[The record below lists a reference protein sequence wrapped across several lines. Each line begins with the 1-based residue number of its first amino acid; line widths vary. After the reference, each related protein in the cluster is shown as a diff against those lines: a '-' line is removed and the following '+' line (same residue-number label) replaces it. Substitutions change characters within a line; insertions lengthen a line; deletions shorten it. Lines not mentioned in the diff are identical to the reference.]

1 MNYKNYVQKEIDEV
15 CKKLKDKGEEK
26 LVKLFENCFPN
37 TLETTTEISDEKST
51 YIFTGDIPAM
61 WLRDSSAQVHQYLP
75 FCKSN
80 EKLSNLIAG
89 LIKRQVFYV
98 QKDSYANAFN
108 KEENDHGHT
117 DDLPRKNA
125 WVYERKYEIDS
136 LCYVISLATD
146 FYNVTGR
153 TDIFDEEF
161 FKSVNII
168 VDLFVT
174 EQNHFEKSPYR
185 FFRNTDRYDD
195 TIHNNGMGAE
205 VKYTGMTWSG
215 FRPSDD
221 ACVYGYLIPSNL
233 FAVTALRKLLKLP
246 KEILNDK
253 MLIEKATKL
262 ADEIEGGIQKYGI
275 VEHPK
280 YGKIYA
286 YETDGMGNFVFMDDA
301 NVPSLIALPYIG
313 CCDIDDEIYQNT
325 RKFVLSEDN
334 PYYFE
339 GKEISG
345 LGSPHTPK
353 GFVWHIGLSLQ
364 GLTSNDK
371 EERLKILRMLEKSDG
386 DTGFMHEGVNSDN
399 TKEFTRP
406 WFAWS
411 NSIFSEFLLD
421 MVDEI

>member
-1 MNYKNYVQKEIDEV
+1 MKTIKELITEKRNLFKFSNIEAENYVCQQIIVNKIANSEMADKTLFKGGVVMFNMTKNVRRTTRDID
-15 CKKLKDKGEEK
+15 
-26 LVKLFENCFPN
+26 F
-37 TLETTTEISDEKST
+37 
-51 YIFTGDIPAM
+51 
-61 WLRDSSAQVHQYLP
+61 
-75 FCKSN
+75 
-80 EKLSNLIAG
+80 
-89 LIKRQVFYV
+89 
-98 QKDSYANAFN
+98 
-108 KEENDHGHT
+108 
-117 DDLPRKNA
+117 DLLH
-125 WVYERKYEIDS
+125 Y
-136 LCYVISLATD
+136 
-146 FYNVTGR
+146 
-153 TDIFDEEF
+153 DIFDEEF

-233 FAVTALRKLLKLP
+233 FAVTVLRKLLKLP